1 VAERLKRISD
11 NIATRSAQTPAD
23 IGFINQT
30 SEPVYRMLAV
40 ANAVPGSGTAETLIE
55 TYKDV
60 IALDYAQTFL
70 ARALAQAG
78 TALSQ
83 ALRRSEVEQRYL
95 DELRAHTREAQ
106 MQILIEKQAA
116 YAKVRSVSSMTQ
128 DLQSLERQLWAA
140 MPPAVKAMLDF
151 SANAGQ
157 RGS

>member
-1 VAERLKRISD
+1 MQVEYFPDLDFAHLGLERHLALVEEAVALLSVPVIASLNCVTGEGWIDYAKQMQQAGASGLEL
-11 NIATRSAQTPAD
+11 NIYSVEAD
-23 IGFINQT
+23 LDAT
-30 SEPVYRMLAV
+30 SE
-40 ANAVPGSGTAETLIE
+40 
-55 TYKDV
+55 
-60 IALDYAQTFL
+60 
-70 ARALAQAG
+70 
-78 TALSQ
+78 
-83 ALRRSEVEQRYL
+83 EVEQRYL
-95 DELRAHTREAQ
+95 DELRAHAREAQ

>member
-1 VAERLKRISD
+1 
-11 NIATRSAQTPAD
+11 
-23 IGFINQT
+23 
-30 SEPVYRMLAV
+30 MLAV

-70 ARALAQAG
+70 ARALAQAS
-78 TALSQ
+78 TALAQ

-95 DELRAHTREAQ
+95 DELRAHAREAQ

-128 DLQSLERQLWAA
+128 DLQSLERQLWSA

>member
-1 VAERLKRISD
+1 
-11 NIATRSAQTPAD
+11 
-23 IGFINQT
+23 
-30 SEPVYRMLAV
+30 MLRGA
-40 ANAVPGSGTAETLIE
+40 SLQ
-55 TYKDV
+55 
-60 IALDYAQTFL
+60 IALPSIHQSTDLGGQLLIASDPTDL
-70 ARALAQAG
+70 LE
-78 TALSQ
+78 L
-83 ALRRSEVEQRYL
+83 QR
-95 DELRAHTREAQ
+95 DELRAHAREAQ